1 MVPVENARPVHPR
14 TEEKG
19 SRERKMV
26 TQEERSWGV
35 LLHLS
40 GLAGFVFPFGNLIA
54 PLVLWLIR
62 KDRSTF
68 LDDQGREAL
77 NFQISFSVYL
87 ILSAILIFVL
97 IGFVLLPVVVITG
110 LVLMIIAAVRANEG
124 TWYRYPL
131 IFRVLKTN

>member
-1 MVPVENARPVHPR
+1 MVPVENGRPVHPR

>member
-1 MVPVENARPVHPR
+1 M
-14 TEEKG
+14 
-19 SRERKMV
+19 
-26 TQEERSWGV
+26 
-35 LLHLS
+35 
-40 GLAGFVFPFGNLIA
+40 IA

-77 NFQISFSVYL
+77 NFQISFSIYL
-87 ILSAILIFVL
+87 ILSAILIFLL
-97 IGFVLLPVVVITG
+97 IGFVLLPLVISTE

>member
-1 MVPVENARPVHPR
+1 MVPVENGRSVHPR
-14 TEEKG
+14 AEEKG
-19 SRERKMV
+19 NRGNKMV

-40 GLAGFVFPFGNLIA
+40 GLAGLVFPFGNLIA

-68 LDDQGREAL
+68 LDDQGREVL
-77 NFQISFSVYL
+77 NFQIAFSIYL

-97 IGFVLLPVVVITG
+97 VGFVLLPVIVITG

-131 IFRVLKTN
+131 IFRVL

>member
-1 MVPVENARPVHPR
+1 
-14 TEEKG
+14 
-19 SRERKMV
+19 MV
-26 TQEERSWGV
+26 TQEERSWGI

-40 GLAGFVFPFGNLIA
+40 GLAGLVFPFGNLIA

-68 LDDQGREAL
+68 LDDQGREVL
-77 NFQISFSVYL
+77 NFQIAFSIYL

-97 IGFVLLPVVVITG
+97 VGFVLLPVIVITG

-131 IFRVLKTN
+131 IFRVL

>member
-1 MVPVENARPVHPR
+1 
-14 TEEKG
+14 
-19 SRERKMV
+19 MV

-131 IFRVLKTN
+131 IFRVL